1 MRKPVNRRT
10 HSEREKQII
19 EIASRSFRDRGF
31 EGVSLSDLAR
41 EAGVTRNLVY
51 HYFPN
56 KGALFEAV
64 LDHRAELLLERLP
77 EPEGADAE
85 MDLLALIEALVRL
98 GDDCRAI
105 LRLSLGSPMRKQFL
119 YAHTVWATEMVE
131 ERLARALGLASDDP
145 SQRAVSAFTGML
157 LHFLM
162 NVPNELYRGRERE
175 WAEYFVTRR
184 LVPRTLEA
192 GECLSAFKFKPEFYP
207 IFIIFHTKFLVH
219 TFHNRFYNR

>member
-1 MRKPVNRRT
+1 MRKPVNRCT

-77 EPEGADAE
+77 APEGADAE

-105 LRLSLGSPMRKQFL
+105 LRLSLRSPMRKQFL

-175 WAEYFVTRR
+175 WAEYFVRILREMIER
-184 LVPRTLEA
+184 LPVTEP
-192 GECLSAFKFKPEFYP
+192 KPF
-207 IFIIFHTKFLVH
+207 
-219 TFHNRFYNR
+219 

>member
-1 MRKPVNRRT
+1 MRKPVLRRT
-10 HSEREKQII
+10 HSDREGQIL
-19 EIASRSFRDRGF
+19 EIAARAFRERGF

-77 EPEGADAE
+77 DPEGSDSE
-85 MDLLALIEALVRL
+85 EDLLALVESLIRL

-105 LRLSLGSPMRKQFL
+105 LRLSLGRPMRKQFL
-119 YAHTVWATEMVE
+119 YAHTVWAKQKLE
-131 ERLARALGLASDDP
+131 ERLARVLGLSADDP
-145 SQRAVSAFTGML
+145 ARRALSSFTGML

-162 NVPNELYRGRERE
+162 DASDDIYRDRERE
-175 WAEYFVTRR
+175 WAEYFVRILREMIER
-184 LVPRTLEA
+184 LPRTE
-192 GECLSAFKFKPEFYP
+192 EKQP
-207 IFIIFHTKFLVH
+207 
-219 TFHNRFYNR
+219 

>member
-1 MRKPVNRRT
+1 MLVKTVAKLR
-10 HSEREKQII
+10 
-19 EIASRSFRDRGF
+19 
-31 EGVSLSDLAR
+31 
-41 EAGVTRNLVY
+41 RNLVY

-105 LRLSLGSPMRKQFL
+105 LRLSLGRPMRKQFL
-119 YAHTVWATEMVE
+119 YAHTAWAKEQLEV
-131 ERLARALGLASDDP
+131 RLALALGLSPDDP
-145 SQRAVSAFTGML
+145 AQRAVSAFTGML

-162 NVPNELYRGRERE
+162 DAPEELYRGRERE
-175 WAEYFVTRR
+175 WAEYFARILREMIERLPVTE
-184 LVPRTLEA
+184 P
-192 GECLSAFKFKPEFYP
+192 KPF
-207 IFIIFHTKFLVH
+207 
-219 TFHNRFYNR
+219 

>member
-1 MRKPVNRRT
+1 MRKPVLRRT
-10 HSEREKQII
+10 HSEREQQILD
-19 EIASRSFRDRGF
+19 IAARLFLERGF
-31 EGVSLSDLAR
+31 EGMSLSDLAR

-119 YAHTVWATEMVE
+119 YAHTVWAKEQLEV
-131 ERLARALGLASDDP
+131 RLALALGLSPDDP
-145 SQRAVSAFTGML
+145 AQRAVSAFTGML

-162 NVPNELYRGRERE
+162 DAPEELYRGRERE
-175 WAEYFVTRR
+175 WAEYFARILREMIERLPVTE
-184 LVPRTLEA
+184 P
-192 GECLSAFKFKPEFYP
+192 KPF
-207 IFIIFHTKFLVH
+207 
-219 TFHNRFYNR
+219 

>member
-1 MRKPVNRRT
+1 MRKPVYRRT

-19 EIASRSFRDRGF
+19 EIASRSFRELGF

-77 EPEGADAE
+77 EPEGTGDE
-85 MDLLALIEALVRL
+85 KNLLALIDALVRL

-105 LRLSLGSPMRKQFL
+105 LRLSLGRPMRKQFL
-119 YAHTVWATEMVE
+119 YAHTAWAKEMIE
-131 ERLARALGLASDDP
+131 ERLARALGLPPNDP

-162 NVPNELYRGRERE
+162 DVPSELFQNRERE
-175 WAEYFVTRR
+175 WAEYFVRILREMIER
-184 LVPRTLEA
+184 LPATEPKSV
-192 GECLSAFKFKPEFYP
+192 
-207 IFIIFHTKFLVH
+207 
-219 TFHNRFYNR
+219 

>member
-1 MRKPVNRRT
+1 MRKPVLRRT
-10 HSEREKQII
+10 HSEREQQILD
-19 EIASRSFRDRGF
+19 IAARLFLERGF
-31 EGVSLSDLAR
+31 EGMSLSDLAR

-56 KGALFEAV
+56 KGAVFEAV
-64 LDHRAELLLERLP
+64 LVHRAERLLERLP
-77 EPEGADAE
+77 EPEGSDSAE
-85 MDLLALIEALVRL
+85 DLLALIETLVRL
-98 GDDCRAI
+98 GSDCRAI

-175 WAEYFVTRR
+175 WAEYFVRILREMIER
-184 LVPRTLEA
+184 LPVTEP
-192 GECLSAFKFKPEFYP
+192 KPF
-207 IFIIFHTKFLVH
+207 
-219 TFHNRFYNR
+219 

>member
-77 EPEGADAE
+77 EPAQRTQP
-85 MDLLALIEALVRL
+85 VSK
-98 GDDCRAI
+98 CN
-105 LRLSLGSPMRKQFL
+105 SP
-119 YAHTVWATEMVE
+119 VI
-131 ERLARALGLASDDP
+131 
-145 SQRAVSAFTGML
+145 RAVLF
-157 LHFLM
+157 
-162 NVPNELYRGRERE
+162 
-175 WAEYFVTRR
+175 
-184 LVPRTLEA
+184 
-192 GECLSAFKFKPEFYP
+192 
-207 IFIIFHTKFLVH
+207 
-219 TFHNRFYNR
+219 